1 MPELPEVET
10 TRRGVQPLLC
20 NRRIVT
26 VHIRQGKLRWPVPP
40 SLRSKLKHA
49 RILDIRRRAKYLLM
63 DTDVGTVLIHLGM
76 SGSLAVVSVD
86 APYRPH
92 DRVAFDLDDG
102 NSLRLHDPRR
112 FGAVLWAGHKPYE
125 HKLLKT
131 IGPEPLSDD
140 FTADTLYLK
149 GRKRKRGM
157 RDFLLDGRI
166 VAGIGNIYANEA
178 LFLAG
183 VRPARAAGRLSRAEA
198 DKLARA
204 IKQVL
209 ARAIKQGGTTLRDF
223 RRADGQPGY
232 FQQKLN
238 VYGREGEACP
248 QCGHSIRRH
257 SKGGRSYFYC
267 QHCQR

>member
-20 NRRIVT
+20 NRRIT
-26 VHIRQGKLRWPVPP
+26 AVHIRQGKLRWPVPP
-40 SLRSKLKHA
+40 SLKARLKQV
-49 RILDIRRRAKYLLM
+49 RINDVRRRAKYLLM

-76 SGSLAVVSVD
+76 SGSLAVVP
-86 APYRPH
+86 AATPYRPH

-112 FGAVLWAGHKPYE
+112 FGAVLWAGDRPDE
-125 HKLLKT
+125 HKLLKR

-140 FTADTLYLK
+140 FTADDLYLK
-149 GRKRKRGM
+149 SRKRTRSM
-157 RDFLLDGRI
+157 RDFLLDGHI

-183 VRPARAAGRLSRAEA
+183 VRPGRAAGRLSRAEA
-198 DKLARA
+198 AKLTNA

-223 RRADGQPGY
+223 RGVDGQPGY
-232 FQQKLN
+232 FQQTLN

-248 QCGHSIRRH
+248 QCGDSIRRRTH
-257 SKGGRSYFYC
+257 GGRSFFYC
-267 QHCQR
+267 RHCQC